1 MRDPGGQTAEQGKML
16 GALGLAF
23 QALALSHFPL
33 QGRRLAVQVG
43 AHTDFCP

>member
-1 MRDPGGQTAEQGKML
+1 ML

-33 QGRRLAVQVG
+33 QGCRLAVQVG